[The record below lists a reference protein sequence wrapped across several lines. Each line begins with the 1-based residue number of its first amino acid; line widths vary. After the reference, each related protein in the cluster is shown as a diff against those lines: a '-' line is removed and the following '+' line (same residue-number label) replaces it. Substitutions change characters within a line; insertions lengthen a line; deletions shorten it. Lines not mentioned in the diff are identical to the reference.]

1 MFRLFRL
8 FLHWCYFSSFFNSIS
23 RGNGEEEGET
33 KGTKGD
39 LEAVGGGMLRSASTA
54 NLRQI
59 DDVLLYSMGKE
70 KGRDSFP
77 DKNDGKSKGGG
88 GGGTRGG
95 VGPQRPPS
103 KVLSAQ
109 RLAVAMREA
118 AKGFHGPSQGIGIDA
133 EDSKT
138 FVKASET
145 FLDRNFTT
153 AERRYAEESV
163 VWLYVLDVP
172 VV

>member
-1 MFRLFRL
+1 MSLV
-8 FLHWCYFSSFFNSIS
+8 SVVFNSIS
-23 RGNGEEEGET
+23 RGSGEEEGET

-39 LEAVGGGMLRSASTA
+39 LEAVGGGMLRSASTT

-59 DDVLLYSMGKE
+59 DDVLLYSMGNE
-70 KGRDSFP
+70 KGRDSYSE
-77 DKNDGKSKGGG
+77 KKSKSGV
-88 GGGTRGG
+88 RGR
-95 VGPQRPPS
+95 VEQQRPPS

-118 AKGFHGPSQGIGIDA
+118 AEGFHGPAQGIGIDA

-153 AERRYAEESV
+153 AERRCAEEICGV
-163 VWLYVLDVP
+163 VGCVGCVL
-172 VV
+172 VVYSMLCGAQCR

>member
-1 MFRLFRL
+1 LIDVLNVFRLFRL

-77 DKNDGKSKGGG
+77 DKNDGKSKSKGGG

-95 VGPQRPPS
+95 VEPQRPPS

-163 VWLYVLDVP
+163 V
-172 VV
+172 